1 MIPYKHTIYVYVCT
15 YDINQLFSMS
25 NSSTGPDRSGP
36 FDRCGQVQAAD
47 LLNQAHLMSLSVPKW
62 WVLWSSLKPNPEGG
76 PREGLHPFSNG
87 HGVFFFWFRVHAKL
101 PTSDISMSIHYI
113 SLHTVHIIYVYI
125 YICIYIYKYIVYIY
139 MILWNMHACM
149 DR

>member
-87 HGVFFFWFRVHAKL
+87 HGVFF
-101 PTSDISMSIHYI
+101 SDSEFMPNFLLQIFLCQYITYHYI
-113 SLHTVHIIYVYI
+113 QYILYMYI
-125 YICIYIYKYIVYIY
+125 YISILYIYIWYCGTC
-139 MILWNMHACM
+139 MHAWI
-149 DR
+149 DK